1 MEFKRELTSD
11 TTSPKSKAAKNVATE
26 NPCTKIS
33 VSIISNIFMT
43 RVKNP
48 KVNIFMGSVSISKT
62 GFIKTFKTPITT
74 ATIKAT

>member
-11 TTSPKSKAAKNVATE
+11 TTSPNNRAAKKVDTE
-26 NPCTKIS
+26 NPCTKTS
-33 VSIISNIFMT
+33 VSIIRNIFIT